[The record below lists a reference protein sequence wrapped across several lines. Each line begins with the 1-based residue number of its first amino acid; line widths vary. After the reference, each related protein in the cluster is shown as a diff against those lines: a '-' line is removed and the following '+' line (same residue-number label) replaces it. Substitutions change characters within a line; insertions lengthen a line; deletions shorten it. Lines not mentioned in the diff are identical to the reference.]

1 MDEYNRKTANA
12 TPKLRTKPISNKM
25 IDNNDIHP
33 VKQKRRRRT
42 KKELLSPEEYNQWL
56 EEKKR
61 K

>member
-33 VKQKRRRRT
+33 VKQRRRRT
-42 KKELLSPEEYNQWL
+42 KKMLLLNF
-56 EEKKR
+56 
-61 K
+61 